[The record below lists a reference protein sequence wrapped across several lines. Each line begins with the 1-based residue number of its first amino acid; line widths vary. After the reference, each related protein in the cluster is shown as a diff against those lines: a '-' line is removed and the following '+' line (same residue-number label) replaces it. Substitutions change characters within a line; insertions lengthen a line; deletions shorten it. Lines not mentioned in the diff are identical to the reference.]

1 MNVHILYEPT
11 GEDLVH
17 LRSLLDKNISLTTGE
32 KLPEDR
38 QVQIFVAGRPT
49 QEQIDQLGSI
59 ETLIVPWTGIPPE
72 TRSVMLNYPDV
83 RVYKL
88 HHNASATAEMALSL
102 LLAVAKRVI
111 PFDQRMRKSDWR
123 LRYQKSDTVL
133 LDGKNALILGYGK
146 IGKLVRSYLEVLG
159 VQVRIIKRTLTEK
172 ESKEETIFPPS
183 KLRELLPETE
193 ILILA
198 LPHTDDTDNLISHK
212 ELALLPR
219 DAILI
224 NISRGKIVDQEALY
238 SALKEGKIYGAGL
251 DVWYNYPKTK
261 GERSS
266 TQPADYPFHELDNL
280 VMSPHR
286 GGNVKE
292 TEQLLMTALARS
304 LNAAARGEP
313 IPNPVDIQLG
323 Y

>member
-1 MNVHILYEPT
+1 MNVHLLYEPAE
-11 GEDLVH
+11 EDLAY
-17 LRSLLDKNISLTTGE
+17 LRSLMDKNISFTTGE

-49 QEQIDQLGSI
+49 REQIDQLGSI
-59 ETLIVPWTGIPPE
+59 ETLIVPWTGISPE

-102 LLAVAKRVI
+102 LLAVAKRVL
-111 PFDQRMRKSDWR
+111 PFDQRMRNNDWR

-133 LDGKNALILGYGK
+133 LEGKNALILGYGK
-146 IGKLVRSYLEVLG
+146 IGTLVRGYLEVLG
-159 VQVRIIKRTLTEK
+159 VQVRMIKRTLTEQD
-172 ESKEETIFPPS
+172 SKEEATFPPS
-183 KLRELLPETE
+183 KLWELLPATE

-198 LPHTDDTDNLISHK
+198 LPHTDDTDNVISHK
-212 ELALLPR
+212 ELALLPSN
-219 DAILI
+219 AILI

-238 SALKEGKIYGAGL
+238 TALKEGKIYGAGL
-251 DVWYNYPKTK
+251 DVWYNYPKTV
-261 GERSS
+261 EDRIS
-266 TQPADYPFHELDNL
+266 TPPADFPFHELDNL

-286 GGNVKE
+286 GGIVKE
-292 TEQLLMTALARS
+292 TEQLRMAALAQS
-304 LNAAARGEP
+304 LNAAARDEP
-313 IPNPVDIQLG
+313 IPNPVNVELG

>member
-1 MNVHILYEPT
+1 MNVHLLYEPAE
-11 GEDLVH
+11 EDLTY
-17 LRSLLDKNISLTTGE
+17 LKSLLDKNISLTTGE

-193 ILILA
+193 ILVLA